1 MKEEW
6 RDIKGFEGVYMV
18 SNTGKVMSFPRKGT
32 KHRKPSLRA
41 LSKTRDGYL
50 KVRLIGNGKDVTARV
65 HRLVAEAFI
74 PNPDGKETVNHIDG
88 NKENNAFANLE
99 WADRHEQLEHAYRM
113 GLKTAMKGVNNPAA
127 KLSAEQVEEIK
138 KEYVRRSRE
147 QGTVALGKKYGVN
160 NSTVGDILR
169 GVTYG

>member
-1 MKEEW
+1 
-6 RDIKGFEGVYMV
+6 
-18 SNTGKVMSFPRKGT
+18 
-32 KHRKPSLRA
+32 
-41 LSKTRDGYL
+41 
-50 KVRLIGNGKDVTARV
+50 
-65 HRLVAEAFI
+65 
-74 PNPDGKETVNHIDG
+74 
-88 NKENNAFANLE
+88 
-99 WADRHEQLEHAYRM
+99 M